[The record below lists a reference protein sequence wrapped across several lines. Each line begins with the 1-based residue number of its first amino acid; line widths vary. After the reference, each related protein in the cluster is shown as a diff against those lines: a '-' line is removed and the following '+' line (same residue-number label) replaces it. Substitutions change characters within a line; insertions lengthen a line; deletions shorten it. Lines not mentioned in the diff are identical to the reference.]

1 MGNTSSGTMPQNVK
15 KYVYK
20 GTSMVNVVLMLCQI
34 FYMIIFWKYKA
45 NIMLYYTYLTTF
57 NFIFSCVMLK
67 KGKIKTY
74 IISTFGAIFGM
85 MILAVICLGW
95 EFGFQQYCIGF
106 VASLI
111 FTDFYMSRKRK
122 ITKRTILIVV
132 LNVMI
137 YFGLRL
143 WTYEHP
149 YIYKIDDIWLS
160 RGFFMINSLLGF
172 AFLIGYSLIYTNT
185 VRKLENSLREMAN
198 VDPLTGICNRR
209 KMHQILKNS
218 LEHNVSIPYQAVVVM
233 MDVDF
238 FKKVNDTYGHDV
250 GDEVLLSLAHLLYE
264 KQEKTTGFHVS
275 RWGGEE
281 FLVFYE
287 RYNKTEEQIF
297 EEFDSLRKQIQ
308 DMTVTVGNKEINITV
323 TMGAAFYKEGEVIQN
338 LIKRADD
345 NLYEGKKT
353 GRNKVVYL
361 K

>member
-20 GTSMVNVVLMLCQI
+20 GTSMVNVFLFMCQI
-34 FYMIIFWKYKA
+34 FYMIIFWQYKA
-45 NIMLYYTYLTTF
+45 NIMLYYTYLTTV
-57 NFIFSCVMLK
+57 NFIFSCVMFK
-67 KGKIKTY
+67 KGKIKAY
-74 IISTFGAIFGM
+74 IFSTFGAIFGL

-111 FTDFYMSRKRK
+111 FTDFYMSRQRK
-122 ITKRTILIVV
+122 ITKRTIIIVS
-132 LNVMI
+132 LNVML
-137 YFGLRL
+137 YLGLRL

-149 YIYKIDDIWLS
+149 YIYQIENVWLK

-172 AFLIGYSLIYTNT
+172 AFLIGYSLIYSNT

-218 LEHNVSIPYQAVVVM
+218 LQHNGTVPYRAVVAM

-264 KQEKTTGFHVS
+264 KQEKTDGFHIS

-287 RYNKTEEQIF
+287 RYSQTEEQIF
-297 EEFDSLRKQIQ
+297 DEFDSLRKQIQ
-308 DMTVTVGNKEINITV
+308 DMVVTVGNKQIKITV
-323 TMGAAFYKEGEVIQN
+323 TMGLAFYKEDEIIQN

-345 NLYEGKKT
+345 NLYEGKKA
-353 GRNKVVYL
+353 GRNKVVF
-361 K
+361 